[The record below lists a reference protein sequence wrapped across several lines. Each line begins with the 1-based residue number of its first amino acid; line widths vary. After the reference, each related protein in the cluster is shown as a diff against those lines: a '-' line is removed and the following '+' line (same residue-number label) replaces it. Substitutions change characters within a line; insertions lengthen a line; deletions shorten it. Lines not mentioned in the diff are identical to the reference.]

1 MANLQIKNIDEE
13 LYARIRK
20 LAEREHRSIS
30 QEILYLVKERLAST
44 GVPDRE
50 TAAERLLCL
59 AGSWEDDRSAEEIV
73 ESLRLARNRT
83 RRISL
88 ED

>member
-13 LYARIRK
+13 LYAKIRK

-30 QEILYLVKERLAST
+30 QEILFLVRERLART
-44 GVPDRE
+44 GASDRE
-50 TAAERLLCL
+50 TTAERLVRL

-83 RRISL
+83 RRVSL